1 MTSRPPL
8 TMAFGFM
15 LALALAPA
23 LAQRGPD
30 LPDYPAEQVADGVY
44 VIHGPLGV
52 PSVENQG
59 FINNPTFVIGSDG
72 VVVIDP
78 GASVQTGE
86 MVLRQIHKLTDL
98 PIVAVF
104 NTHIHGDHWLANQA
118 IREAYPK
125 VPIFGHET
133 MLKLVRKGEGRAFLA
148 TLMRMTDG
156 AVEGTVEVPPESLAD
171 DGQTLRFGGVELR
184 VLYEPKAHSSSD
196 IMLELPRRKVLLLGD
211 NAMNHRFGQMDGGTA
226 TGNIAALDR
235 ALSTQDEVF
244 VPGHGRTGGR
254 EVAEVYRDYLT
265 RLKSEVAKYY
275 EEGMSDFEMKPR
287 VIEAMGPFRDWVDF
301 DRNIGRHISLVYL
314 EVEAEQF

>member
-1 MTSRPPL
+1 MTTSHPL
-8 TMAFGFM
+8 TI
-15 LALALAPA
+15 ALVLLSTLVLTPA
-23 LAQRGPD
+23 MAQRGAD
-30 LPDYPAEQVADGVY
+30 LPDYPAERVADGVY

-52 PSVENQG
+52 PSVENRG
-59 FINNPTFVIGSDG
+59 FINNPAFVVGSDG

-86 MVLRQIHKLTDL
+86 MVLRQIRKVTGL
-98 PIVAVF
+98 PVAAVF

-133 MLKLVRKGEGRAFLA
+133 MLNLVRKGDGRAFLA

-156 AVEGTVEVPPESLAD
+156 AVEGTVEVPPERLAA
-171 DGQTLRFGGVELR
+171 DGDTLQLAGITLR

-196 IMLELPRRKVLLLGD
+196 IMLELPRRKVLFLGD
-211 NAMNHRFGQMDGGTA
+211 NAMNHRFGQMDGGTVA
-226 TGNIAALDR
+226 GNIAALDR
-235 ALSTQDEVF
+235 ALSTKDEVF
-244 VPGHGRTGGR
+244 VPGHGRSGGR
-254 EVAEVYRDYLT
+254 EVAKTYRDYLV
-265 RLKSEVAKYY
+265 RLKSEVAKHYD
-275 EEGMSDFEMKPR
+275 EGLSDFEMKPL
-287 VIEAMGPFRDWVDF
+287 VIEAMGPFREWVDF

>member
-1 MTSRPPL
+1 MPKNYSVTIAL
-8 TMAFGFM
+8 GLLWT
-15 LALALAPA
+15 LALSPA
-23 LAQRGPD
+23 MAQRGPA

-52 PSVENQG
+52 PSVENRG
-59 FINNPTFVIGSDG
+59 FINNPAFVIGSDG

-86 MVLRQIHKLTDL
+86 MVLRQIRKLTDM
-98 PIVAVF
+98 PVAAVF

-133 MLKLVRKGEGRAFLA
+133 MLNLVRKGDGRAFLA

-156 AVEGTVEVPPESLAD
+156 AVNGTVEVPPGSLVAD
-171 DGQTLRFGGVELR
+171 GDSLQIAGITLR

-196 IMLELPRRKVLLLGD
+196 IMLELPRRKVLFLGD

-226 TGNIAALDR
+226 SGNIEALDR
-235 ALSTQDEVF
+235 ALATDDQVF

-254 EVAEVYRDYLT
+254 EVVETYRDYLT
-265 RLKSEVAKYY
+265 RLKSEVAKHF
-275 EEGMSDFEMKPR
+275 EAGMSDFEMKPL
-287 VIEAMGPFRDWVDF
+287 VIEAMGPFREWVDF
-301 DRNIGRHISLVYL
+301 DSNIGRHISLVYL